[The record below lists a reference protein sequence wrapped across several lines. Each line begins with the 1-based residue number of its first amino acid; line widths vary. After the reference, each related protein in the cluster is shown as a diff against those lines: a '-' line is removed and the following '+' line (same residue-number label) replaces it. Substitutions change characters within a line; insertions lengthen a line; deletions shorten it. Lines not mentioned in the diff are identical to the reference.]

1 MSISTAPNH
10 PVVNGKTNTL
20 SRRSAINESVH
31 SAIGCAASIPKALLH
46 PQSFF
51 TSSSLDQRIYAANG
65 GAELIPITLLPR
77 FIHLQYQSIKNLI
90 SRGEFPL
97 PIVKFAGRNYV
108 KTETLVRFL
117 EAAEKGEVDPVRRSG
132 RKSNR
137 ERAEAVQLPRS

>member
-1 MSISTAPNH
+1 MHAPNH
-10 PVVNGKTNTL
+10 PVVNGKTNL
-20 SRRSAINESVH
+20 PSRRTAINESIH
-31 SAIGCAASIPKALLH
+31 SEIGFAAPAPTALHH

-51 TSSSLDQRIYAANG
+51 TRSSVDQRIYAANG

-97 PIVKFAGRNYV
+97 PVVKFAGRNYV

-117 EAAEKGEVDPVRRSG
+117 ESCERGEVAPVRRSG

-137 ERAEAVQLPRS
+137 ERLEAKQVEVAK